1 LAVDDGVQGRGH
13 RINIMNNAFVK
24 FGCWTGDHAKYKK
37 STVLCYNGSFAKQG
51 GGAGGPPS
59 TGNFDM

>member
-1 LAVDDGVQGRGH
+1 
-13 RINIMNNAFVK
+13 MNTAFVK